1 MIVDKWFH
9 RVKPLNKKKVVVILV
24 AEVMDTKVVEE
35 EELAI
40 DRVQERVIDY
50 ALLVI
55 EKERRIAVS
64 ELCFF

>member
-1 MIVDKWFH
+1 MIVDKWFQ
-9 RVKPLNKKKVVVILV
+9 RVRPLNKKKVVVILV
-24 AEVMDTKVVEE
+24 AEVMDTKVVEG

-40 DRVQERVIDY
+40 DRVQEKVIDY